1 MDLDFEQLEL
11 LGQGM
16 GSKVY
21 KVQSV
26 YEKKIYALKMIEKS
40 FVETETNK
48 DFLLREYQLQK
59 LVNHPNIVRSISFF
73 ETDDHL
79 CFLLEFC
86 GNETLQDRLELMG
99 GKFTESQCR
108 YWIKQ
113 ILNAVDVIHTARI
126 IHRDIK
132 LPNMFITENNVVK
145 LGDFGFATAI
155 EDIDDDVLCGTPNY
169 LPPEAIER
177 QVYGTFT
184 DIWSIGVCL
193 YTMLVGYSPFQG
205 KTPDDTLQ
213 NVKLCRVH
221 MPPTISDNARNFII
235 RCMQKDYTR
244 RSSVY
249 ELQKH
254 PFLDGY

>member
-1 MDLDFEQLEL
+1 MELDFEQLEL
-11 LGQGM
+11 LGEGM

-26 YEKKIYALKMIEKS
+26 YAGKIYALKMVDKT
-40 FVETETNK
+40 FVESEVNK
-48 DFLLREYQLQK
+48 EFLLREYQFQK
-59 LVNHPNIVRSISFF
+59 LLSHPNIVQSISFF
-73 ETDDHL
+73 ETDQHL

-86 GNETLQDRLELMG
+86 GNETLQERLELMG

-108 YWIKQ
+108 WWIKQ
-113 ILNAVDVIHTARI
+113 LLNAIDAVHTAGI

-132 LPNMFITENNVVK
+132 LSNMFVTENNEVK

-155 EDIDDDVLCGTPNY
+155 EDIDEDVLCGTPNY
-169 LPPEAIER
+169 LPPEAVESH
-177 QVYGTFT
+177 VYGKFT
-184 DIWSIGVCL
+184 DIWSLGVCL

-205 KTPDDTLQ
+205 KTPDETLA
-213 NVKLCRVH
+213 NVKRCRVH

-244 RSSVY
+244 RSNVY
-249 ELQKH
+249 ELQSH
-254 PFLDGY
+254 PFLQGY